1 MAGIKHDKGKARW
14 DLIPWD
20 GLEEI
25 VNVMTFGA
33 DKYGDRNWEK
43 GLGYSRVWAAAIR
56 HMWKWFH
63 GEAVDSETGLSH
75 LAHAGCCLLF
85 LLAYE
90 RRGNGIDDRPTPPMG
105 DKEFKELLSRT
116 KEPHEPITG

>member
-1 MAGIKHDKGKARW
+1 MSGIKHDIGKARW

-33 DKYGDRNWEK
+33 EKYGDRNWEN
-43 GLGYSRVWAAAIR
+43 GLAYSRVWAAAIR

-63 GEAVDSETGLSH
+63 GENNDPETGLSH
-75 LAHAGCCLLF
+75 LAHTGCCILF

-90 RRGNGIDDRPTPPMG
+90 RRGNEGDDRPKPQLSAR
-105 DKEFKELLSRT
+105 ELEKLFEKGFES
-116 KEPHEPITG
+116 ITG